1 MEKSV
6 TEKGFVP
13 LNERRFQRINHLGDM
28 LPIVYWSD
36 VVFAVA
42 ELKARFPQKV
52 KCSEMIY
59 RGDDIQKVIDE
70 IFGEA
75 KE

>member
-13 LNERRFQRINHLGDM
+13 LSERTYKEYGIKRIQ
-28 LPIVYWSD
+28 WSY
-36 VVFAVA
+36 VVNAVA
-42 ELKARFPQKV
+42 ELKTRFPQKV

-59 RGDDIQKVIDE
+59 RGEDIQKVIDE

-75 KE
+75 KL